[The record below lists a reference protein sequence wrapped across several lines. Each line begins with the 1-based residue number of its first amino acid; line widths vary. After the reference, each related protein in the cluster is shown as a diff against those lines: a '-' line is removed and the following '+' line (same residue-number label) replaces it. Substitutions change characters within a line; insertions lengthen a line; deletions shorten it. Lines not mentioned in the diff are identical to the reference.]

1 MKDMKFYETVVSQ
14 NIMLLKIKYYVSR
27 KSILSEKRNPSNETV

>member
-1 MKDMKFYETVVSQ
+1 MKDKKFYETVVSQ

-27 KSILSEKRNPSNETV
+27 KSMQ